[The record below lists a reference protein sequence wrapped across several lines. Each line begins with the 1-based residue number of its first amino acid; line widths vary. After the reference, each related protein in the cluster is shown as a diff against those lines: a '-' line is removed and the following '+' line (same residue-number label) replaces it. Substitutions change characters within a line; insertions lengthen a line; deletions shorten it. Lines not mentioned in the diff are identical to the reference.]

1 MNILI
6 TGANGFIGR
15 NLVETLK
22 TIRDGKNRTQ
32 PELFIENIFEYTR
45 NSSREELLEYANKAD
60 FVFHFAGVNRPLY
73 ENEFIPG
80 NCGALETVL
89 DALKAAENPCPV
101 LLASSRQ
108 ASLEGRYTGSEYGRS
123 KLAAENTLRA
133 YGETTGAKILIYRFP
148 NVFGK
153 WCRPNYNSAVATFCH
168 NIARGLPISV
178 SDPAIEL
185 ELLYIDDLVEEML
198 LALKGREH
206 RGEAGFCRVP
216 VTHRATLG
224 QIKALLESFREQK
237 NTLYVPV
244 LEEGS
249 FAKKLY
255 ATYLSHLPP
264 EEVAYPLTTN
274 ADERGSFTELLKTH
288 GCGQVSVNISRPGVT
303 KGRHWHHTKSEIFA
317 VVSGHGLIRMRRI
330 GGEEVL
336 VYEVSGAEVKAVQML
351 PGYTHELVNLSDRED
366 LITVIWANESFDPE
380 FPDTFY
386 EIVSEDA

>member
-15 NLVETLK
+15 NLAETLK

-32 PELFIENIFEYTR
+32 PELCIENIFEYTR
-45 NSSREELLEYANKAD
+45 KSSLEELAEYAGKAD
-60 FVFHFAGVNRPLY
+60 FVFHFAGVNRPLRDD
-73 ENEFIPG
+73 EFITG
-80 NCGALETVL
+80 NCGVLETVL
-89 DALKAAENPCPV
+89 DALKAGNNPCPV
-101 LLASSRQ
+101 LLASSQQ
-108 ASLEGRYTGSEYGRS
+108 ATLEGRFVGSKYGRS
-123 KLAAENTLRA
+123 KLAAENVLRI
-133 YGETTGAKILIYRFP
+133 YGETAGAKILIYRFP

-168 NIARGLPISV
+168 NIARNLPVTV

-185 ELLYIDDLVEEML
+185 ELLYIDDLVGEML
-198 LALKGREH
+198 LALKGQEH
-206 RGEAGFCRVP
+206 RLNGAYCQVL

-224 QIKALLESFREQK
+224 QIRLLLESFREQK
-237 NTLYVPV
+237 NTLCVPV

-249 FAKKLY
+249 FTKKLY

-264 EEVAYPLTTN
+264 EEVCYPLTTN

-336 VYEVSGAEVKAVQML
+336 EYEVTGAEIKAVQML

-366 LITVIWANESFDPE
+366 MVTVIWANEPFDPD

-386 EIVSEDA
+386 ESVREDA

>member
-1 MNILI
+1 MNVLI
-6 TGANGFIGR
+6 TGAGGFIGR
-15 NLVETLK
+15 NLAETLK
-22 TIRDGKNRTQ
+22 TIRDGKNRTH
-32 PELFIENIFEYTR
+32 PELYIENIFEYTR
-45 NSSREELLEYANKAD
+45 NSSAEELTEYAGKAD
-60 FVFHFAGVNRPLY
+60 FVFHFAGVNRPLH
-73 ENEFIPG
+73 EDEFMPG

-89 DALKAAENPCPV
+89 DALKAAGNPCPFM
-101 LLASSRQ
+101 LASSCQ
-108 ASLEGRYTGSEYGRS
+108 ATLEGRYADSEYGRS
-123 KLAAENTLRA
+123 KLAAENVLRA
-133 YGETTGAKILIYRFP
+133 YGEITGARILIYRFP

-168 NIARGLPISV
+168 NVARGLPITV
-178 SDPAIEL
+178 SDPAVEL

-198 LALKGREH
+198 LALKGQEH
-206 RGEAGFCRVP
+206 RTDAAFCSVP

-224 QIKALLESFREQK
+224 QITELLEGFREQK

-244 LEEGS
+244 LADGS

-255 ATYLSHLPP
+255 ATYLSELPP
-264 EEVAYPLTTN
+264 EEVAYPLITN
-274 ADERGSFTELLKTH
+274 TDGRGSFTELLKTH

-336 VYEVSGAEVKAVQML
+336 EYEVTGAEIKAVQML

-366 LITVIWANESFDPE
+366 MITVIWANEPFDPD

-386 EIVSEDA
+386 ESVSGDA

>member
-15 NLVETLK
+15 NLAETLK
-22 TIRDGKNRTQ
+22 TVRDGKNRTQ
-32 PELFIENIFEYTR
+32 PELAIENIFEYTR
-45 NSSREELLEYANKAD
+45 KSSREDLAKYAEKAD
-60 FVFHFAGVNRPLY
+60 FVFHFAGVNRPLR
-73 ENEFIPG
+73 EDEFMPG
-80 NCGALETVL
+80 NCGVLEAVL

-108 ASLEGRYTGSEYGRS
+108 ATLEGRFAGSEYGRS
-123 KLAAENTLRA
+123 KLAAESILRA

-153 WCRPNYNSAVATFCH
+153 WCRPDYNSAVATFCY
-168 NIARGLPISV
+168 NIARGLPVTV
-178 SDPAIEL
+178 SDPDIEL
-185 ELLYIDDLVEEML
+185 ELLYIDDLVNEMF
-198 LALKGREH
+198 LALKGQEH
-206 RGEAGFCRVP
+206 RAEAGFCRVP
-216 VTHRATLG
+216 VTYRATLG
-224 QIKALLESFREQK
+224 QITALLESFREQK
-237 NTLYVPV
+237 NTLCVPF
-244 LEEGS
+244 LAEGS

-264 EEVAYPLTTN
+264 EEIAYPLTTK

-336 VYEVSGAEVKAVQML
+336 EYEVTGAEIKAVQML
-351 PGYTHELVNLSDRED
+351 PGYTHELVNLSDREN
-366 LITVIWANESFDPE
+366 LVTVIWANEPFDPNY
-380 FPDTFY
+380 PDTFQ
-386 EIVSEDA
+386 EIVREDL